1 MDLYVDLLQFYRCK
15 SFPELLERTAQAFEE
30 TGFPHLVLKWTPT
43 AGSDARMLKNSS
55 IVWSNLGHS
64 LGAKADEVAQVLTES
79 MAVALG
85 QERLNTMERQSW
97 RLVQNAPYRLR
108 RDAPKSFFLTTYQ
121 RTILRDF
128 GEAEWSEF
136 IAFPLVKERE
146 RILVLEAKTQSL
158 VSDQATEQAGFI
170 LSVFDCV
177 YQCLHRPL
185 IMPVGQVS
193 NDEIAPVL
201 SRREVQCMHW
211 LAAGKTFSEAATI
224 LAISERTLRFHI
236 GNAKKRLGVSST
248 MQAVVVAAMLYGFD
262 PKDPRRSIYTASR
275 EPMQEAALKAG

>member
-1 MDLYVDLLQFYRCK
+1 M
-15 SFPELLERTAQAFEE
+15 LE
-30 TGFPHLVLKWTPT
+30 
-43 AGSDARMLKNSS
+43 NNS
-55 IVWSNLGHS
+55 IVWSNLVHT
-64 LGAKADEVAQVLTES
+64 LGARADEVARVLTES

-85 QERLNTMERQSW
+85 QERLNTIERQTW
-97 RLVQNAPYRLR
+97 RLGLSEPYRLH
-108 RDAPKSFFLTTYQ
+108 RDAPKSFFLTGYQ

-146 RILVLEAKTQSL
+146 RVLVLEAKTQDP
-158 VSDQATEQAGFI
+158 VSDQAMEQASLI
-170 LSVFDCV
+170 YSVFDCV

-185 IMPVGQVS
+185 KALTGLAS
-193 NDEIAPVL
+193 NDEIGPVL

-224 LAISERTLRFHI
+224 LAISERTLRFHV

-248 MQAVVVAAMLYGFD
+248 MQAVVAAAMLYGFD
-262 PKDPRRSIYTASR
+262 PNDPRRSIYATSR
-275 EPMQEAALKAG
+275 ELTPEATLKAG